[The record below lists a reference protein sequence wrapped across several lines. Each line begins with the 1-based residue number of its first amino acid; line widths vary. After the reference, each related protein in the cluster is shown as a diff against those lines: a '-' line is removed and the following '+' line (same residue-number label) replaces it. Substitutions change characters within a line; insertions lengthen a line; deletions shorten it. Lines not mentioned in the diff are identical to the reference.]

1 MNKVEHFR
9 VAVSPFKTRYDNYI
23 GGKWTAP
30 KAGRYFENITPVTGQ
45 KLCEI
50 ARSDASDVEAALDA
64 AHAAKDAW
72 GKTSPAARALILNR
86 IADRMEENLGLLA
99 TAETWDNGKPI
110 RETTAADLPLAIDHF
125 RYFAGVLRVAGRV
138 AVADRPRH
146 GRLSLPRA
154 AGRRRP
160 DHPVELPAA
169 DGLLEARSGAC
180 CGQLRGAEA
189 GRADTGGDPGLGGT
203 GGRSAAAGAF

>member
-64 AHAAKDAW
+64 LK
-72 GKTSPAARALILNR
+72 
-86 IADRMEENLGLLA
+86 
-99 TAETWDNGKPI
+99 
-110 RETTAADLPLAIDHF
+110 
-125 RYFAGVLRVAGRV
+125 AGVSKVHIVDGRQ
-138 AVADRPRH
+138 PH
-146 GRLSLPRA
+146 SLLF
-154 AGRRRP
+154 
-160 DHPVELPAA
+160 EIF
-169 DGLLEARSGAC
+169 SN
-180 CGQLRGAEA
+180 
-189 GRADTGGDPGLGGT
+189 TGIGT
-203 GGRSAAAGAF
+203 EIVP